1 MELRDSRRLTG
12 PNFVWERPGAVLDL
26 LMDPSDCTGSPSALD
41 ALTAA
46 WQTTA
51 RQMLDALG
59 WTASLTRA
67 KRVGV
72 ALEDGA
78 QGVGLS
84 LALSAPLDVL
94 YAACEVNEWALEA
107 AQALLAGAGQDALD
121 ADFHVARERLAALI
135 QAEANPALLAL
146 EHAARAQGVGF
157 LSDDEIVSVGMG
169 HGSISWPVSALPSVN
184 SVDWSAVFDIPHVI
198 VTGTNGKSTTVR
210 LLASMAAAAGEVPGI

>member
-41 ALTAA
+41 APTAA

-94 YAACEVNEWALEA
+94 YAAC
-107 AQALLAGAGQDALD
+107 
-121 ADFHVARERLAALI
+121 
-135 QAEANPALLAL
+135 
-146 EHAARAQGVGF
+146 
-157 LSDDEIVSVGMG
+157 
-169 HGSISWPVSALPSVN
+169 
-184 SVDWSAVFDIPHVI
+184 
-198 VTGTNGKSTTVR
+198 
-210 LLASMAAAAGEVPGI
+210 